1 MWKDNIHYYHK
12 EEKVT
17 KKRGKKY
24 LETIKKYI
32 KDNFYEPEE
41 AIDLVKGLHWTKFE
55 ETVDIAMK
63 LGVDTRKAEE
73 QVRGAV
79 DLPHG
84 TGRKV
89 KVVVFAQG
97 EKAQEAKDAG
107 ADFVGADDLAEKI
120 QKGWTDFDSAIA
132 TPDMMKIVG
141 KLGRVLGP
149 RGLMPNPKVG
159 TVTFDVKNT
168 VKAIKAGKV
177 EYRADKFGII
187 HAPLGKTNFEKKKL
201 LDNFAAFTEAIMK
214 AKPAAAKG
222 KYLETINISS
232 TMGPGIRIDSQ
243 KLNAWLEKIK
253 F

>member
-1 MWKDNIHYYHK
+1 MTI
-12 EEKVT
+12 
-17 KKRGKKY
+17 KRGKKY
-24 LETIKKYI
+24 LETVKKY
-32 KDNFYEPEE
+32 KKENYYEPEE
-41 AIDLVKGLHWTKFE
+41 AFNLVKELHWTKFE

-63 LGVDTRKAEE
+63 LGIDTRKAEE

-97 EKAQEAKDAG
+97 EKVQEAKDAG
-107 ADFVGADDLAEKI
+107 ADFVGAEDLAEKI
-120 QKGWTDFDSAIA
+120 LKGWTDFDSTIA

-177 EYRADKFGII
+177 EYRADKFGIV
-187 HAPLGKTNFEKKKL
+187 HAPLGKTNFEKNKL
-201 LDNFAAFTEAIMK
+201 LDNFTTFVEAILK
-214 AKPAAAKG
+214 AKPSAAKG
-222 KYLETINISS
+222 RYLESLNISS
-232 TMGPGIRIDSQ
+232 TMGSGIRIDPQ
-243 KLNAWLEKIK
+243 KINAWLEKK
-253 F
+253 KG